1 MKPKRRIL
9 SLLLAICLVV
19 GIMPTAAF
27 AANNDKAIQ
36 LGASNISGYDSTNG
50 YDYIYYG
57 EWDNSPIKWRVL
69 DEQTNTQNEGLFL
82 LSDVLLGTGT
92 DGGVYFDNSGSD
104 SNVWQN
110 STAQTW
116 CKNFYSNN
124 FSSKEQNAVLA
135 TTKSD
140 SAYTSTYFGYAYGV
154 SSLSGD
160 KVFFLSA
167 EEAENSAYGFTD
179 DNARIANYGNS
190 AGYWWLRSPYAYLA
204 NSAGLVSDTGDV
216 YGDAYVSYDW
226 AARPAFNLDLN
237 SVLFISAAEGG
248 KSASSMDSGLTA
260 VNDYTG
266 NEWKLTLLDETRE
279 FAVTEQTVSGKPG
292 DTITLNYTGATTGTN
307 EYISVIIADEN
318 GAQYYGRVAQP
329 GGESGTAT
337 LSIPADL
344 APGSYT
350 LNVFS
355 EQYNGDYKTDYASA
369 FAEVALTVEE
379 AAAPGID
386 TGKAIQLVDSG
397 TAANIGGG
405 QADNIYFGTYQQSSD
420 GSGGYNTDPIKWRVL
435 ENADGQLFLLS
446 DQNLDVFQYHTE
458 EEDVTWET
466 STMRSWLNG
475 YSAEQNTGGSSGTDY
490 TSDNFIGAAFSEKE
504 QKAIAETEVV
514 NDDNPTYGTE
524 GGDNTNDKIFLLS
537 IAEANNDSYF
547 ADNNSRI
554 ATNTAYVAGGG
565 KIGGGMLGVGEA
577 DNWWLRSPGNDDDVA
592 AYVNDNGG
600 VRSFG
605 PNVDFVITAVRPA
618 FNLDL
623 TSVLFTSAAVG
634 GKIPA
639 ASSGGNQGGEAAD
652 AIFEI
657 GDYDGNEWKLTLK
670 DESRR
675 FSANVNGR
683 TNVSAQAG
691 DSVQITYSGAETGD
705 KEYVSVLLCDSS
717 DTVLYYGNIA
727 QNSESGTATVSLP
740 SGLAAG
746 DYKLEVFSEQCNG
759 NYKTD
764 YASSFQTINLKVPLS
779 LETTPNAAFTA
790 ASDNGGVLSDVDVS
804 MKYSVDGGSTWNG
817 ITDTTM
823 AITGV
828 TASNDVKVYKP
839 GNGITTSDSA
849 VQTIDVTQAEPP
861 TGVLAVDCT
870 TSEQNDGQITGVD
883 STMEYKLS
891 TASVWTDV
899 PGNSVTGLTN
909 GAYEVRV
916 KANGTALASTAVTVT
931 IAAHTCV
938 AEGDWQYDETNHWKR
953 CSSDSCNAKVDE
965 AAHSEGTTATCTA
978 PAVCKD
984 CSQPYGA
991 KNPDNHTG
999 AGAGWH
1005 SDAGS
1010 HWNTCECGETIN
1022 KAEHTFKWVIDT
1034 EATATQAGSRHE
1046 ECTVCGYAKEAEE
1059 IPATGV
1065 SETPGKPVVPEEKP
1079 DPSPAPSDTV
1089 TPSVPDEP
1097 AATVQTP
1104 LAASEVRQNTVR
1116 MDSKTVLNTGAK
1128 SLKVTWGKVS
1138 GAEGYDLYVAACG
1151 KRFNGITKSVAGT
1164 VKSATF
1170 KKLAGK
1176 KLKPQKSYKVK
1187 VRAYRMVNGRKE
1199 YIANGTTLHAA
1210 LTGNKTYTNAG
1221 RVQVNRK
1228 NYTLKQ
1234 GKKTAIRAVIV
1245 KQKQNRRLLTKG
1257 HGPTLSYMSSNSAVA
1272 SVSKNGTITAKKKGR
1287 CTIYVRALNGV
1298 CKKVGVKVK

>member
-92 DGGVYFDNSGSD
+92 YGGVYFDNSGSD

-140 SAYTSTYFGYAYGV
+140 SAYTSTSFGYAYGV

-190 AGYWWLRSPYAYLA
+190 AGVWWLRSPIASYTFL
-204 NSAGLVSDTGDV
+204 AGLVRT
-216 YGDAYVSYDW
+216 YGYVGYDFVNYDW

-237 SVLFISAAEGG
+237 SVLFISAA
-248 KSASSMDSGLTA
+248 A
-260 VNDYTG
+260 
-266 NEWKLTLLDETRE
+266 
-279 FAVTEQTVSGKPG
+279 
-292 DTITLNYTGATTGTN
+292 
-307 EYISVIIADEN
+307 
-318 GAQYYGRVAQP
+318 
-329 GGESGTAT
+329 
-337 LSIPADL
+337 
-344 APGSYT
+344 
-350 LNVFS
+350 
-355 EQYNGDYKTDYASA
+355 
-369 FAEVALTVEE
+369 
-379 AAAPGID
+379 
-386 TGKAIQLVDSG
+386 
-397 TAANIGGG
+397 
-405 QADNIYFGTYQQSSD
+405 
-420 GSGGYNTDPIKWRVL
+420 
-435 ENADGQLFLLS
+435 
-446 DQNLDVFQYHTE
+446 
-458 EEDVTWET
+458 
-466 STMRSWLNG
+466 
-475 YSAEQNTGGSSGTDY
+475 
-490 TSDNFIGAAFSEKE
+490 
-504 QKAIAETEVV
+504 
-514 NDDNPTYGTE
+514 
-524 GGDNTNDKIFLLS
+524 
-537 IAEANNDSYF
+537 
-547 ADNNSRI
+547 
-554 ATNTAYVAGGG
+554 
-565 KIGGGMLGVGEA
+565 
-577 DNWWLRSPGNDDDVA
+577 
-592 AYVNDNGG
+592 
-600 VRSFG
+600 
-605 PNVDFVITAVRPA
+605 
-618 FNLDL
+618 
-623 TSVLFTSAAVG
+623 
-634 GKIPA
+634 
-639 ASSGGNQGGEAAD
+639 SGGNQGGEAAGS
-652 AIFEI
+652 IFEI
-657 GDYDGNEWKLTLK
+657 GDYTGNEWKLTLK

-675 FSANVNGR
+675 FSANVNGQ

-779 LETTPNAAFTA
+779 LETTPNATFTA

-938 AEGDWQYDETNHWKR
+938 AEGDWQYDETNHW
-953 CSSDSCNAKVDE
+953 
-965 AAHSEGTTATCTA
+965 
-978 PAVCKD
+978 
-984 CSQPYGA
+984 
-991 KNPDNHTG
+991 
-999 AGAGWH
+999 
-1005 SDAGS
+1005 
-1010 HWNTCECGETIN
+1010 NTCECGETIN

-1046 ECTVCGYAKEAEE
+1046 ECTVCGYKKDAVE
-1059 IPATGV
+1059 IPATGTTGDP
-1065 SETPGKPVVPEEKP
+1065 SQPTEKP
-1079 DPSPAPSDTV
+1079 DATTPTDKEEPSGTNEAPPTGDNSNYLLWII
-1089 TPSVPDEP
+1089 
-1097 AATVQTP
+1097 
-1104 LAASEVRQNTVR
+1104 LALASSAGLT
-1116 MDSKTVLNTGAK
+1116 
-1128 SLKVTWGKVS
+1128 
-1138 GAEGYDLYVAACG
+1138 
-1151 KRFNGITKSVAGT
+1151 GT
-1164 VKSATF
+1164 VI
-1170 KKLAGK
+1170 
-1176 KLKPQKSYKVK
+1176 
-1187 VRAYRMVNGRKE
+1187 YRRRK
-1199 YIANGTTLHAA
+1199 
-1210 LTGNKTYTNAG
+1210 
-1221 RVQVNRK
+1221 
-1228 NYTLKQ
+1228 
-1234 GKKTAIRAVIV
+1234 
-1245 KQKQNRRLLTKG
+1245 KQNR
-1257 HGPTLSYMSSNSAVA
+1257 
-1272 SVSKNGTITAKKKGR
+1272 
-1287 CTIYVRALNGV
+1287 
-1298 CKKVGVKVK
+1298 

>member
-82 LSDVLLGTGT
+82 LSDVLLGTGIY
-92 DGGVYFDNSGSD
+92 GGVYFDNSGSD
-104 SNVWQN
+104 SNVWQK

-140 SAYTSTYFGYAYGV
+140 SAYTSTSYGYYAYGV

-190 AGYWWLRSPYAYLA
+190 AGYWWLRSPDAR
-204 NSAGLVSDTGDV
+204 STDDAGFVRDYGFVGDF
-216 YGDAYVSYDW
+216 YVNKDW

-248 KSASSMDSGLTA
+248 K
-260 VNDYTG
+260 
-266 NEWKLTLLDETRE
+266 
-279 FAVTEQTVSGKPG
+279 
-292 DTITLNYTGATTGTN
+292 
-307 EYISVIIADEN
+307 IS
-318 GAQYYGRVAQP
+318 
-329 GGESGTAT
+329 
-337 LSIPADL
+337 
-344 APGSYT
+344 
-350 LNVFS
+350 
-355 EQYNGDYKTDYASA
+355 
-369 FAEVALTVEE
+369 
-379 AAAPGID
+379 AAA
-386 TGKAIQLVDSG
+386 
-397 TAANIGGG
+397 
-405 QADNIYFGTYQQSSD
+405 
-420 GSGGYNTDPIKWRVL
+420 
-435 ENADGQLFLLS
+435 
-446 DQNLDVFQYHTE
+446 
-458 EEDVTWET
+458 
-466 STMRSWLNG
+466 
-475 YSAEQNTGGSSGTDY
+475 
-490 TSDNFIGAAFSEKE
+490 
-504 QKAIAETEVV
+504 
-514 NDDNPTYGTE
+514 
-524 GGDNTNDKIFLLS
+524 
-537 IAEANNDSYF
+537 
-547 ADNNSRI
+547 
-554 ATNTAYVAGGG
+554 
-565 KIGGGMLGVGEA
+565 
-577 DNWWLRSPGNDDDVA
+577 
-592 AYVNDNGG
+592 
-600 VRSFG
+600 
-605 PNVDFVITAVRPA
+605 
-618 FNLDL
+618 
-623 TSVLFTSAAVG
+623 
-634 GKIPA
+634 
-639 ASSGGNQGGEAAD
+639 SGGNQGGEAAGS
-652 AIFEI
+652 IFEI
-657 GDYDGNEWKLTLK
+657 GDYTGNEWKLTLK

-675 FSANVNGR
+675 FSANVNGQ

-727 QNSESGTATVSLP
+727 QNSESSTATVSLP

-779 LETTPNAAFTA
+779 LETTPNATFTA

-938 AEGDWQYDETNHWKR
+938 AEGDWQYDETNHW
-953 CSSDSCNAKVDE
+953 
-965 AAHSEGTTATCTA
+965 
-978 PAVCKD
+978 
-984 CSQPYGA
+984 
-991 KNPDNHTG
+991 
-999 AGAGWH
+999 
-1005 SDAGS
+1005 
-1010 HWNTCECGETIN
+1010 NTCECGETIN

-1046 ECTVCGYAKEAEE
+1046 ECTVCGYKKDAVE
-1059 IPATGV
+1059 IPATGTTGDP
-1065 SETPGKPVVPEEKP
+1065 SQPTEKP
-1079 DPSPAPSDTV
+1079 DATTPTDKEEPSGTNEAPPTGDNSNYLLWII
-1089 TPSVPDEP
+1089 
-1097 AATVQTP
+1097 
-1104 LAASEVRQNTVR
+1104 LALTSSAGLT
-1116 MDSKTVLNTGAK
+1116 
-1128 SLKVTWGKVS
+1128 
-1138 GAEGYDLYVAACG
+1138 
-1151 KRFNGITKSVAGT
+1151 GT
-1164 VKSATF
+1164 VI
-1170 KKLAGK
+1170 
-1176 KLKPQKSYKVK
+1176 
-1187 VRAYRMVNGRKE
+1187 YRRRK
-1199 YIANGTTLHAA
+1199 
-1210 LTGNKTYTNAG
+1210 
-1221 RVQVNRK
+1221 
-1228 NYTLKQ
+1228 
-1234 GKKTAIRAVIV
+1234 
-1245 KQKQNRRLLTKG
+1245 KQNR
-1257 HGPTLSYMSSNSAVA
+1257 
-1272 SVSKNGTITAKKKGR
+1272 
-1287 CTIYVRALNGV
+1287 
-1298 CKKVGVKVK
+1298 

>member
-92 DGGVYFDNSGSD
+92 YGGVYFDNSGSD

-140 SAYTSTYFGYAYGV
+140 SAYTSTSFGYAYGV

-190 AGYWWLRSPYAYLA
+190 AGYWWLRSPYAYGT
-204 NSAGLVSDTGDV
+204 SIAGLVDDDGDV
-216 YGDAYVSYDW
+216 DIRSVYYDW

-248 KSASSMDSGLTA
+248 K
-260 VNDYTG
+260 
-266 NEWKLTLLDETRE
+266 
-279 FAVTEQTVSGKPG
+279 
-292 DTITLNYTGATTGTN
+292 
-307 EYISVIIADEN
+307 IS
-318 GAQYYGRVAQP
+318 
-329 GGESGTAT
+329 
-337 LSIPADL
+337 
-344 APGSYT
+344 
-350 LNVFS
+350 
-355 EQYNGDYKTDYASA
+355 
-369 FAEVALTVEE
+369 
-379 AAAPGID
+379 AAA
-386 TGKAIQLVDSG
+386 
-397 TAANIGGG
+397 
-405 QADNIYFGTYQQSSD
+405 
-420 GSGGYNTDPIKWRVL
+420 
-435 ENADGQLFLLS
+435 
-446 DQNLDVFQYHTE
+446 
-458 EEDVTWET
+458 
-466 STMRSWLNG
+466 
-475 YSAEQNTGGSSGTDY
+475 
-490 TSDNFIGAAFSEKE
+490 
-504 QKAIAETEVV
+504 
-514 NDDNPTYGTE
+514 
-524 GGDNTNDKIFLLS
+524 
-537 IAEANNDSYF
+537 
-547 ADNNSRI
+547 
-554 ATNTAYVAGGG
+554 
-565 KIGGGMLGVGEA
+565 
-577 DNWWLRSPGNDDDVA
+577 
-592 AYVNDNGG
+592 
-600 VRSFG
+600 
-605 PNVDFVITAVRPA
+605 
-618 FNLDL
+618 
-623 TSVLFTSAAVG
+623 
-634 GKIPA
+634 
-639 ASSGGNQGGEAAD
+639 SGGNQGGEAAGS
-652 AIFEI
+652 IFEI
-657 GDYDGNEWKLTLK
+657 GDYTGNEWKLTLK

-675 FSANVNGR
+675 FSANVNGQ

-779 LETTPNAAFTA
+779 LETTPNATFTA

-870 TSEQNDGQITGVD
+870 TSEQNDGQIAGVD

-938 AEGDWQYDETNHWKR
+938 AD
-953 CSSDSCNAKVDE
+953 
-965 AAHSEGTTATCTA
+965 
-978 PAVCKD
+978 
-984 CSQPYGA
+984 
-991 KNPDNHTG
+991 
-999 AGAGWH
+999 
-1005 SDAGS
+1005 
-1010 HWNTCECGETIN
+1010 
-1022 KAEHTFKWVIDT
+1022 
-1034 EATATQAGSRHE
+1034 
-1046 ECTVCGYAKEAEE
+1046 
-1059 IPATGV
+1059 
-1065 SETPGKPVVPEEKP
+1065 
-1079 DPSPAPSDTV
+1079 SPAPSDTV

>member
-92 DGGVYFDNSGSD
+92 DGGVYFDNSGNN
-104 SNVWQN
+104 SNVWQK

-140 SAYTSTYFGYAYGV
+140 SAYTSTSFGYAYGV

-190 AGYWWLRSPYAYLA
+190 AGYWWLRSPFA
-204 NSAGLVSDTGDV
+204 NNTINAGLVNIVGNV
-216 YGDAYVSYDW
+216 YYIYVNYDW

-248 KSASSMDSGLTA
+248 K
-260 VNDYTG
+260 
-266 NEWKLTLLDETRE
+266 
-279 FAVTEQTVSGKPG
+279 
-292 DTITLNYTGATTGTN
+292 
-307 EYISVIIADEN
+307 IS
-318 GAQYYGRVAQP
+318 
-329 GGESGTAT
+329 
-337 LSIPADL
+337 
-344 APGSYT
+344 
-350 LNVFS
+350 
-355 EQYNGDYKTDYASA
+355 
-369 FAEVALTVEE
+369 
-379 AAAPGID
+379 AAA
-386 TGKAIQLVDSG
+386 
-397 TAANIGGG
+397 
-405 QADNIYFGTYQQSSD
+405 
-420 GSGGYNTDPIKWRVL
+420 
-435 ENADGQLFLLS
+435 
-446 DQNLDVFQYHTE
+446 
-458 EEDVTWET
+458 
-466 STMRSWLNG
+466 
-475 YSAEQNTGGSSGTDY
+475 
-490 TSDNFIGAAFSEKE
+490 
-504 QKAIAETEVV
+504 
-514 NDDNPTYGTE
+514 
-524 GGDNTNDKIFLLS
+524 
-537 IAEANNDSYF
+537 
-547 ADNNSRI
+547 
-554 ATNTAYVAGGG
+554 
-565 KIGGGMLGVGEA
+565 
-577 DNWWLRSPGNDDDVA
+577 
-592 AYVNDNGG
+592 
-600 VRSFG
+600 
-605 PNVDFVITAVRPA
+605 
-618 FNLDL
+618 
-623 TSVLFTSAAVG
+623 
-634 GKIPA
+634 
-639 ASSGGNQGGEAAD
+639 SGGNQGGEAAGS
-652 AIFEI
+652 IFEI
-657 GDYDGNEWKLTLK
+657 GDYTGNEWKLTLK

-675 FSANVNGR
+675 FSANVNGQ

-746 DYKLEVFSEQCNG
+746 DYKLKVFSEQCNG
-759 NYKTD
+759 DYKTD
-764 YASSFQTINLKVPLS
+764 YASSFQTINLKVPL
-779 LETTPNAAFTA
+779 LETTPNATFTA
-790 ASDNGGVLSDVDVS
+790 ASDNGGFLSDVDVS

-870 TSEQNDGQITGVD
+870 TSEQNDGQIAGVD

-965 AAHSEGTTATCTA
+965 AAHFEGTTATCTA
-978 PAVCKD
+978 PAVCD
-984 CSQPYGA
+984 TCHQTYGVI
-991 KNPDNHTG
+991 NPANHTG
-999 AGAGWH
+999 KAVWTQTETTHSSAYDCCGMAVTAEEAHEWKDGICSECEYECRHSGGEAYCTEKAVCGICNEEYGKVDASNHKNLVKTEAKPATHLEAGNTEYWYCGDCNKYFSDENGTEETALEDTVIPVTEHTADGAGWH

-1046 ECTVCGYAKEAEE
+1046 ECTVCGYKKDAVE
-1059 IPATGV
+1059 IPETGTTGDP
-1065 SETPGKPVVPEEKP
+1065 SQPTEKP
-1079 DPSPAPSDTV
+1079 DATTPTDKEEPSGTNEAPPTGDNSNYLLWII
-1089 TPSVPDEP
+1089 
-1097 AATVQTP
+1097 
-1104 LAASEVRQNTVR
+1104 LALASSAGLT
-1116 MDSKTVLNTGAK
+1116 
-1128 SLKVTWGKVS
+1128 
-1138 GAEGYDLYVAACG
+1138 
-1151 KRFNGITKSVAGT
+1151 GT
-1164 VKSATF
+1164 VI
-1170 KKLAGK
+1170 
-1176 KLKPQKSYKVK
+1176 
-1187 VRAYRMVNGRKE
+1187 YRRRK
-1199 YIANGTTLHAA
+1199 
-1210 LTGNKTYTNAG
+1210 
-1221 RVQVNRK
+1221 
-1228 NYTLKQ
+1228 
-1234 GKKTAIRAVIV
+1234 
-1245 KQKQNRRLLTKG
+1245 KQNR
-1257 HGPTLSYMSSNSAVA
+1257 
-1272 SVSKNGTITAKKKGR
+1272 
-1287 CTIYVRALNGV
+1287 
-1298 CKKVGVKVK
+1298 

>member
-92 DGGVYFDNSGSD
+92 YGGVYFDNSGSD
-104 SNVWQN
+104 SNVWQK

-124 FSSKEQNAVLA
+124 FSSKEQNAVLE

-140 SAYTSTYFGYAYGV
+140 TEFTSSTYSVPFAA
-154 SSLSGD
+154 SENILNGD

-167 EEAENSAYGFTD
+167 EEAENSEYGFTD
-179 DNARIANYGNS
+179 ENSRIANYGNS
-190 AGYWWLRSPYAYLA
+190 AGVWWLRSPFAL
-204 NSAGLVSDTGDV
+204 NSFNAGLVYSDG
-216 YGDAYVSYDW
+216 YVSIYNVDLDGW

-237 SVLFISAAEGG
+237 SVLFISTAEGG
-248 KSASSMDSGLTA
+248 K
-260 VNDYTG
+260 
-266 NEWKLTLLDETRE
+266 
-279 FAVTEQTVSGKPG
+279 
-292 DTITLNYTGATTGTN
+292 
-307 EYISVIIADEN
+307 IS
-318 GAQYYGRVAQP
+318 
-329 GGESGTAT
+329 
-337 LSIPADL
+337 
-344 APGSYT
+344 
-350 LNVFS
+350 
-355 EQYNGDYKTDYASA
+355 
-369 FAEVALTVEE
+369 
-379 AAAPGID
+379 AAA
-386 TGKAIQLVDSG
+386 
-397 TAANIGGG
+397 
-405 QADNIYFGTYQQSSD
+405 
-420 GSGGYNTDPIKWRVL
+420 
-435 ENADGQLFLLS
+435 
-446 DQNLDVFQYHTE
+446 
-458 EEDVTWET
+458 
-466 STMRSWLNG
+466 
-475 YSAEQNTGGSSGTDY
+475 
-490 TSDNFIGAAFSEKE
+490 
-504 QKAIAETEVV
+504 
-514 NDDNPTYGTE
+514 
-524 GGDNTNDKIFLLS
+524 
-537 IAEANNDSYF
+537 
-547 ADNNSRI
+547 
-554 ATNTAYVAGGG
+554 
-565 KIGGGMLGVGEA
+565 
-577 DNWWLRSPGNDDDVA
+577 
-592 AYVNDNGG
+592 
-600 VRSFG
+600 
-605 PNVDFVITAVRPA
+605 
-618 FNLDL
+618 
-623 TSVLFTSAAVG
+623 
-634 GKIPA
+634 
-639 ASSGGNQGGEAAD
+639 SGGNQGGEAAGS
-652 AIFEI
+652 IFEI
-657 GDYDGNEWKLTLK
+657 GDYTGNEWKLTLK
-670 DESRR
+670 DESRK
-675 FSANVNGR
+675 FSANVNGQ

-779 LETTPNAAFTA
+779 LETTPNATFTA

-938 AEGDWQYDETNHWKR
+938 AEGDWQYDETNHW
-953 CSSDSCNAKVDE
+953 
-965 AAHSEGTTATCTA
+965 
-978 PAVCKD
+978 
-984 CSQPYGA
+984 
-991 KNPDNHTG
+991 
-999 AGAGWH
+999 
-1005 SDAGS
+1005 
-1010 HWNTCECGETIN
+1010 NTCECGETIN

-1046 ECTVCGYAKEAEE
+1046 ECTVCGYKKDAVE
-1059 IPATGV
+1059 IPATGTTGDP
-1065 SETPGKPVVPEEKP
+1065 SQPTEKP
-1079 DPSPAPSDTV
+1079 DATTPTDKEEPSGTNEAPPTGDNSNYLLWII
-1089 TPSVPDEP
+1089 
-1097 AATVQTP
+1097 
-1104 LAASEVRQNTVR
+1104 LALASSAGLT
-1116 MDSKTVLNTGAK
+1116 
-1128 SLKVTWGKVS
+1128 
-1138 GAEGYDLYVAACG
+1138 
-1151 KRFNGITKSVAGT
+1151 GT
-1164 VKSATF
+1164 VI
-1170 KKLAGK
+1170 
-1176 KLKPQKSYKVK
+1176 
-1187 VRAYRMVNGRKE
+1187 YRRRK
-1199 YIANGTTLHAA
+1199 
-1210 LTGNKTYTNAG
+1210 
-1221 RVQVNRK
+1221 
-1228 NYTLKQ
+1228 
-1234 GKKTAIRAVIV
+1234 
-1245 KQKQNRRLLTKG
+1245 KQNR
-1257 HGPTLSYMSSNSAVA
+1257 
-1272 SVSKNGTITAKKKGR
+1272 
-1287 CTIYVRALNGV
+1287 
-1298 CKKVGVKVK
+1298 

>member
-92 DGGVYFDNSGSD
+92 YGGVYFDNSGSD
-104 SNVWQN
+104 SNVWQK

-124 FSSKEQNAVLA
+124 FSSKEQNAVLE

-140 SAYTSTYFGYAYGV
+140 TEFTSSTYRVPFAA
-154 SSLSGD
+154 SENILNGD

-167 EEAENSAYGFTD
+167 EEAENSEYGFTD
-179 DNARIANYGNS
+179 ENSRIANYGNS
-190 AGYWWLRSPYAYLA
+190 AGVWWLRSPYAYFT
-204 NSAGLVSDTGDV
+204 SIAGLVRDDGLAGSNYVD
-216 YGDAYVSYDW
+216 YGW

-248 KSASSMDSGLTA
+248 K
-260 VNDYTG
+260 
-266 NEWKLTLLDETRE
+266 
-279 FAVTEQTVSGKPG
+279 
-292 DTITLNYTGATTGTN
+292 
-307 EYISVIIADEN
+307 IS
-318 GAQYYGRVAQP
+318 
-329 GGESGTAT
+329 
-337 LSIPADL
+337 
-344 APGSYT
+344 
-350 LNVFS
+350 
-355 EQYNGDYKTDYASA
+355 
-369 FAEVALTVEE
+369 
-379 AAAPGID
+379 AAA
-386 TGKAIQLVDSG
+386 
-397 TAANIGGG
+397 
-405 QADNIYFGTYQQSSD
+405 
-420 GSGGYNTDPIKWRVL
+420 
-435 ENADGQLFLLS
+435 
-446 DQNLDVFQYHTE
+446 
-458 EEDVTWET
+458 
-466 STMRSWLNG
+466 
-475 YSAEQNTGGSSGTDY
+475 
-490 TSDNFIGAAFSEKE
+490 
-504 QKAIAETEVV
+504 
-514 NDDNPTYGTE
+514 
-524 GGDNTNDKIFLLS
+524 
-537 IAEANNDSYF
+537 
-547 ADNNSRI
+547 
-554 ATNTAYVAGGG
+554 
-565 KIGGGMLGVGEA
+565 
-577 DNWWLRSPGNDDDVA
+577 
-592 AYVNDNGG
+592 
-600 VRSFG
+600 
-605 PNVDFVITAVRPA
+605 
-618 FNLDL
+618 
-623 TSVLFTSAAVG
+623 
-634 GKIPA
+634 
-639 ASSGGNQGGEAAD
+639 SGGNQGGEAAGS
-652 AIFEI
+652 IFEI
-657 GDYDGNEWKLTLK
+657 GDYTGNEWKLTLK

-675 FSANVNGR
+675 FSANVNGQ

-779 LETTPNAAFTA
+779 LEATPNATFTA

-938 AEGDWQYDETNHWKR
+938 AEGDWQYDETNHW
-953 CSSDSCNAKVDE
+953 
-965 AAHSEGTTATCTA
+965 
-978 PAVCKD
+978 
-984 CSQPYGA
+984 
-991 KNPDNHTG
+991 
-999 AGAGWH
+999 
-1005 SDAGS
+1005 
-1010 HWNTCECGETIN
+1010 NTCECGETIN

-1046 ECTVCGYAKEAEE
+1046 ECTVCGYKKDAVE
-1059 IPATGV
+1059 IPATGTTGDP
-1065 SETPGKPVVPEEKP
+1065 SQPTEKP
-1079 DPSPAPSDTV
+1079 DATTPTDKEEPSGTNEAPPTGDNSNYLLWII
-1089 TPSVPDEP
+1089 
-1097 AATVQTP
+1097 
-1104 LAASEVRQNTVR
+1104 LALASSAGLT
-1116 MDSKTVLNTGAK
+1116 
-1128 SLKVTWGKVS
+1128 
-1138 GAEGYDLYVAACG
+1138 
-1151 KRFNGITKSVAGT
+1151 GT
-1164 VKSATF
+1164 VI
-1170 KKLAGK
+1170 
-1176 KLKPQKSYKVK
+1176 
-1187 VRAYRMVNGRKE
+1187 YRRRK
-1199 YIANGTTLHAA
+1199 
-1210 LTGNKTYTNAG
+1210 
-1221 RVQVNRK
+1221 
-1228 NYTLKQ
+1228 
-1234 GKKTAIRAVIV
+1234 
-1245 KQKQNRRLLTKG
+1245 KQNR
-1257 HGPTLSYMSSNSAVA
+1257 
-1272 SVSKNGTITAKKKGR
+1272 
-1287 CTIYVRALNGV
+1287 
-1298 CKKVGVKVK
+1298 

>member
-1 MKPKRRIL
+1 MKPKRIII
-9 SLLLAICLVV
+9 LLLAICLVA
-19 GIMPTAAF
+19 GLMPTVAF
-27 AANNDKAIQ
+27 ATGSNKAIM
-36 LGASNISGYDSTNG
+36 LGTEHLQGGQADNIYFGNYAQTDSTGNTK
-50 YDYIYYG
+50 
-57 EWDNSPIKWRVL
+57 EPVKWRVL
-69 DEQTNTQNEGLFL
+69 DDQTNFDSDSDGTNDAGLFL

-104 SNVWQN
+104 SDVWQN

-140 SAYTSTYFGYAYGV
+140 SAYTSTSFGYAYGV

-190 AGYWWLRSPYAYLA
+190 AGAWWLRSPYAFNTDA
-204 NSAGLVSDTGDV
+204 AGLVTIYGGVNFNDV
-216 YGDAYVSYDW
+216 YNDW

-248 KSASSMDSGLTA
+248 K
-260 VNDYTG
+260 
-266 NEWKLTLLDETRE
+266 
-279 FAVTEQTVSGKPG
+279 
-292 DTITLNYTGATTGTN
+292 
-307 EYISVIIADEN
+307 IS
-318 GAQYYGRVAQP
+318 
-329 GGESGTAT
+329 
-337 LSIPADL
+337 
-344 APGSYT
+344 
-350 LNVFS
+350 
-355 EQYNGDYKTDYASA
+355 
-369 FAEVALTVEE
+369 
-379 AAAPGID
+379 AAA
-386 TGKAIQLVDSG
+386 
-397 TAANIGGG
+397 
-405 QADNIYFGTYQQSSD
+405 
-420 GSGGYNTDPIKWRVL
+420 
-435 ENADGQLFLLS
+435 
-446 DQNLDVFQYHTE
+446 
-458 EEDVTWET
+458 
-466 STMRSWLNG
+466 
-475 YSAEQNTGGSSGTDY
+475 
-490 TSDNFIGAAFSEKE
+490 
-504 QKAIAETEVV
+504 
-514 NDDNPTYGTE
+514 
-524 GGDNTNDKIFLLS
+524 
-537 IAEANNDSYF
+537 
-547 ADNNSRI
+547 
-554 ATNTAYVAGGG
+554 
-565 KIGGGMLGVGEA
+565 
-577 DNWWLRSPGNDDDVA
+577 
-592 AYVNDNGG
+592 
-600 VRSFG
+600 
-605 PNVDFVITAVRPA
+605 
-618 FNLDL
+618 
-623 TSVLFTSAAVG
+623 
-634 GKIPA
+634 
-639 ASSGGNQGGEAAD
+639 SGGNQGGEAAGS
-652 AIFEI
+652 IFEI
-657 GDYDGNEWKLTLK
+657 GDYTGNEWKLTLK

-675 FSANVNGR
+675 FSANVNGQ

-779 LETTPNAAFTA
+779 LETTPNATFTA

-938 AEGDWQYDETNHWKR
+938 AEGDWQYDETNHW
-953 CSSDSCNAKVDE
+953 
-965 AAHSEGTTATCTA
+965 
-978 PAVCKD
+978 
-984 CSQPYGA
+984 
-991 KNPDNHTG
+991 
-999 AGAGWH
+999 
-1005 SDAGS
+1005 
-1010 HWNTCECGETIN
+1010 NTCECGETIN

-1046 ECTVCGYAKEAEE
+1046 ECTVCGYKKDAVE
-1059 IPATGV
+1059 IPATGTTGDP
-1065 SETPGKPVVPEEKP
+1065 SQPTEKP
-1079 DPSPAPSDTV
+1079 DATTPTDKEEPSGTNEAPPTGDNSNYLLWII
-1089 TPSVPDEP
+1089 
-1097 AATVQTP
+1097 
-1104 LAASEVRQNTVR
+1104 LALASSAGLT
-1116 MDSKTVLNTGAK
+1116 
-1128 SLKVTWGKVS
+1128 
-1138 GAEGYDLYVAACG
+1138 
-1151 KRFNGITKSVAGT
+1151 GT
-1164 VKSATF
+1164 VI
-1170 KKLAGK
+1170 
-1176 KLKPQKSYKVK
+1176 
-1187 VRAYRMVNGRKE
+1187 YRRRK
-1199 YIANGTTLHAA
+1199 
-1210 LTGNKTYTNAG
+1210 
-1221 RVQVNRK
+1221 
-1228 NYTLKQ
+1228 
-1234 GKKTAIRAVIV
+1234 
-1245 KQKQNRRLLTKG
+1245 KQNR
-1257 HGPTLSYMSSNSAVA
+1257 
-1272 SVSKNGTITAKKKGR
+1272 
-1287 CTIYVRALNGV
+1287 
-1298 CKKVGVKVK
+1298 

>member
-92 DGGVYFDNSGSD
+92 YGGVYFDNSGSD
-104 SNVWQN
+104 SNVWQK

-124 FSSKEQNAVLA
+124 FSSKEQNAVLE

-140 SAYTSTYFGYAYGV
+140 TEFTSSTYSVPFAA
-154 SSLSGD
+154 SENILNGD

-167 EEAENSAYGFTD
+167 EEAENSEYGFTD
-179 DNARIANYGNS
+179 ENSRIANYGNS
-190 AGYWWLRSPYAYLA
+190 AGVWWLRSPFAL
-204 NSAGLVSDTGDV
+204 NSFNAGLVYSDG
-216 YGDAYVSYDW
+216 YVSIYNVDLDGW

-248 KSASSMDSGLTA
+248 K
-260 VNDYTG
+260 
-266 NEWKLTLLDETRE
+266 
-279 FAVTEQTVSGKPG
+279 
-292 DTITLNYTGATTGTN
+292 
-307 EYISVIIADEN
+307 IS
-318 GAQYYGRVAQP
+318 
-329 GGESGTAT
+329 
-337 LSIPADL
+337 
-344 APGSYT
+344 
-350 LNVFS
+350 
-355 EQYNGDYKTDYASA
+355 
-369 FAEVALTVEE
+369 
-379 AAAPGID
+379 AAA
-386 TGKAIQLVDSG
+386 
-397 TAANIGGG
+397 
-405 QADNIYFGTYQQSSD
+405 
-420 GSGGYNTDPIKWRVL
+420 
-435 ENADGQLFLLS
+435 
-446 DQNLDVFQYHTE
+446 
-458 EEDVTWET
+458 
-466 STMRSWLNG
+466 
-475 YSAEQNTGGSSGTDY
+475 
-490 TSDNFIGAAFSEKE
+490 
-504 QKAIAETEVV
+504 
-514 NDDNPTYGTE
+514 
-524 GGDNTNDKIFLLS
+524 
-537 IAEANNDSYF
+537 
-547 ADNNSRI
+547 
-554 ATNTAYVAGGG
+554 
-565 KIGGGMLGVGEA
+565 
-577 DNWWLRSPGNDDDVA
+577 
-592 AYVNDNGG
+592 
-600 VRSFG
+600 
-605 PNVDFVITAVRPA
+605 
-618 FNLDL
+618 
-623 TSVLFTSAAVG
+623 
-634 GKIPA
+634 
-639 ASSGGNQGGEAAD
+639 SGGNQGGEAAGS
-652 AIFEI
+652 IFEI
-657 GDYDGNEWKLTLK
+657 GDYTGNEWKLTLK

-675 FSANVNGR
+675 FSANVNGQ

-779 LETTPNAAFTA
+779 LETTPNATFTA

-938 AEGDWQYDETNHWKR
+938 AEGDWQYDETNHW
-953 CSSDSCNAKVDE
+953 
-965 AAHSEGTTATCTA
+965 
-978 PAVCKD
+978 
-984 CSQPYGA
+984 
-991 KNPDNHTG
+991 
-999 AGAGWH
+999 
-1005 SDAGS
+1005 
-1010 HWNTCECGETIN
+1010 NTCECGETIN

-1046 ECTVCGYAKEAEE
+1046 ECTVCGYKKDAVE
-1059 IPATGV
+1059 IPATGTTGDP
-1065 SETPGKPVVPEEKP
+1065 SQPTEKP
-1079 DPSPAPSDTV
+1079 DATTPTDKEEPSGTNEAPPTGDNSNYLLWII
-1089 TPSVPDEP
+1089 
-1097 AATVQTP
+1097 
-1104 LAASEVRQNTVR
+1104 LALASSAGLT
-1116 MDSKTVLNTGAK
+1116 
-1128 SLKVTWGKVS
+1128 
-1138 GAEGYDLYVAACG
+1138 
-1151 KRFNGITKSVAGT
+1151 GT
-1164 VKSATF
+1164 VI
-1170 KKLAGK
+1170 
-1176 KLKPQKSYKVK
+1176 
-1187 VRAYRMVNGRKE
+1187 YRRRK
-1199 YIANGTTLHAA
+1199 
-1210 LTGNKTYTNAG
+1210 
-1221 RVQVNRK
+1221 
-1228 NYTLKQ
+1228 
-1234 GKKTAIRAVIV
+1234 
-1245 KQKQNRRLLTKG
+1245 KQNR
-1257 HGPTLSYMSSNSAVA
+1257 
-1272 SVSKNGTITAKKKGR
+1272 
-1287 CTIYVRALNGV
+1287 
-1298 CKKVGVKVK
+1298 

>member
-140 SAYTSTYFGYAYGV
+140 SAYTSTSFGYAYGV

-190 AGYWWLRSPYAYLA
+190 AGLWWLRSPIADYTNL
-204 NSAGLVSDTGDV
+204 AGLVDNYGYVFDYYV
-216 YGDAYVSYDW
+216 YTVW

-237 SVLFISAAEGG
+237 SVLFISAA
-248 KSASSMDSGLTA
+248 AS
-260 VNDYTG
+260 
-266 NEWKLTLLDETRE
+266 
-279 FAVTEQTVSGKPG
+279 
-292 DTITLNYTGATTGTN
+292 
-307 EYISVIIADEN
+307 
-318 GAQYYGRVAQP
+318 
-329 GGESGTAT
+329 
-337 LSIPADL
+337 
-344 APGSYT
+344 
-350 LNVFS
+350 
-355 EQYNGDYKTDYASA
+355 
-369 FAEVALTVEE
+369 
-379 AAAPGID
+379 
-386 TGKAIQLVDSG
+386 
-397 TAANIGGG
+397 GG
-405 QADNIYFGTYQQSSD
+405 QS
-420 GSGGYNTDPIKWRVL
+420 
-435 ENADGQLFLLS
+435 
-446 DQNLDVFQYHTE
+446 
-458 EEDVTWET
+458 
-466 STMRSWLNG
+466 
-475 YSAEQNTGGSSGTDY
+475 
-490 TSDNFIGAAFSEKE
+490 
-504 QKAIAETEVV
+504 
-514 NDDNPTYGTE
+514 
-524 GGDNTNDKIFLLS
+524 
-537 IAEANNDSYF
+537 
-547 ADNNSRI
+547 
-554 ATNTAYVAGGG
+554 
-565 KIGGGMLGVGEA
+565 
-577 DNWWLRSPGNDDDVA
+577 
-592 AYVNDNGG
+592 
-600 VRSFG
+600 
-605 PNVDFVITAVRPA
+605 
-618 FNLDL
+618 
-623 TSVLFTSAAVG
+623 
-634 GKIPA
+634 
-639 ASSGGNQGGEAAD
+639 GEAAGS
-652 AIFEI
+652 IFEI
-657 GDYDGNEWKLTLK
+657 GDYTGNEWKLTLK

-675 FSANVNGR
+675 FSANVNGQ

-779 LETTPNAAFTA
+779 LETTPNATFTA

-938 AEGDWQYDETNHWKR
+938 AEGDWQYDETNHW
-953 CSSDSCNAKVDE
+953 
-965 AAHSEGTTATCTA
+965 
-978 PAVCKD
+978 
-984 CSQPYGA
+984 
-991 KNPDNHTG
+991 
-999 AGAGWH
+999 
-1005 SDAGS
+1005 
-1010 HWNTCECGETIN
+1010 NTCECGETIN

-1046 ECTVCGYAKEAEE
+1046 ECTVCGYKKDAVE
-1059 IPATGV
+1059 IPATGTTGDP
-1065 SETPGKPVVPEEKP
+1065 SQPTEKP
-1079 DPSPAPSDTV
+1079 DATTPTDKEEPSGTNEAPPTGDNSNYLLWII
-1089 TPSVPDEP
+1089 
-1097 AATVQTP
+1097 
-1104 LAASEVRQNTVR
+1104 LALASSAGLT
-1116 MDSKTVLNTGAK
+1116 
-1128 SLKVTWGKVS
+1128 
-1138 GAEGYDLYVAACG
+1138 
-1151 KRFNGITKSVAGT
+1151 GT
-1164 VKSATF
+1164 VI
-1170 KKLAGK
+1170 
-1176 KLKPQKSYKVK
+1176 
-1187 VRAYRMVNGRKE
+1187 YRRRK
-1199 YIANGTTLHAA
+1199 
-1210 LTGNKTYTNAG
+1210 
-1221 RVQVNRK
+1221 
-1228 NYTLKQ
+1228 
-1234 GKKTAIRAVIV
+1234 
-1245 KQKQNRRLLTKG
+1245 KQNR
-1257 HGPTLSYMSSNSAVA
+1257 
-1272 SVSKNGTITAKKKGR
+1272 
-1287 CTIYVRALNGV
+1287 
-1298 CKKVGVKVK
+1298 